1 MKHIYLS
8 SCRSRRY
15 QGVRCQG
22 SHRLTAA
29 KPRPSVS
36 DNWNRVV
43 KPSNSSGMIP
53 RNLDNSYVLTL
64 NPISSVTMPLSIG
77 TNYHN
82 QLPVSSSLDT
92 PVASSHPAVSW
103 LSQDDDIL
111 FTARSQG
118 HGWGQIQRQHFPSK
132 TPNACRKRYERL
144 IAKKRGTEWDQERL
158 DRLRMRYREL
168 RERTWKPLADAT
180 GERWQDVEKAVSMNL
195 TALQYAILSLTMR
208 FRANLENS
216 VLSEVSNFFFPPVEV
231 REQKS

>member
-1 MKHIYLS
+1 M
-8 SCRSRRY
+8 
-15 QGVRCQG
+15 
-22 SHRLTAA
+22 
-29 KPRPSVS
+29 
-36 DNWNRVV
+36 V

-53 RNLDNSYVLTL
+53 RNLDSSYVLTL

-195 TALQYAILSLTMR
+195 TALQYAILSLTM

-216 VLSEVSNFFFPPVEV
+216 VLSGVSNFFFPLVEV